1 MASYVLKIISMT
13 LGIFFIFIGTLKL
26 TPSVNKEL
34 HKEMRKMYIRNAK
47 VFPLVTWTKWK
58 PNSHMYR
65 KVIGGSEV
73 VCGAILA
80 FIPGPLKE
88 AANVLM
94 ILIAS
99 LDIYSHYALDEGLDK
114 MSLSV
119 VFFLLLMC
127 RLIIHLQMKARE
139 DEEAAQRAQAYER
152 EQAPPTC
159 QGHTHNVHPNAG
171 AGFSAV
177 DKKNQ

>member
-1 MASYVLKIISMT
+1 MASYVLRVISLT
-13 LGIFFIFIGTLKL
+13 LGVFFIFIGTLKL

-34 HKEMRKMYIRNAK
+34 HKEMRKMYIKNAK
-47 VFPLVTWTKWK
+47 VFPLVKWTKWK

-73 VCGAILA
+73 VCGAILS

-94 ILIAS
+94 ILLS
-99 LDIYSHYALDEGLDK
+99 CLDIYSHYAQDEGLDK

-119 VFFLLLMC
+119 VFFLLLTC

-139 DEEAAQRAQAYER
+139 LEEAAQQNQVT
-152 EQAPPTC
+152 EQVTPTC
-159 QGHTHNVHPNAG
+159 QGHTHNVHPAAG
-171 AGFSAV
+171 AGFSAAV
-177 DKKNQ
+177 KKTQ